1 MPIKTNTSPTFS
13 TNNQYIKYRI
23 VVTENSINIANN
35 TSNITVQVQ
44 AWRTNTGYSTSGT
57 GTCYCNID
65 GTQYT
70 ASINSSQ
77 QISYNSYTVLLSK
90 TLNIPHNDN
99 GSKNITV
106 SSYITHSSFSSSSQG
121 FNVVLTSIQR
131 QATITSAPNFTDEEN
146 PTITYTNAAG
156 ANVSS
161 LQACIS
167 LDGSADDIPYR
178 DISKDGSSYSFNLSN
193 SERQTLLNACTNSKT
208 LSVIF
213 YVKTVISGTTFY
225 STLTRTMTIINA
237 KPTIASISYRDIN
250 SATTAITQ
258 NNQQIIRNKSTL
270 QVTLNTLTALKGAA
284 LSSAT
289 ININGNIQNFT
300 GISGTSISSKTLT
313 FGNINVS
320 SNIDAIITLTDSRGF
335 STTYTK
341 AITVLN
347 YFEPYSNLTL
357 QRQNNYYTETNLNV
371 DCTYASLDSKNSV
384 TIQYQTK
391 KVEDAS
397 YGSLTNISNNTP
409 ITINLDNA
417 YQWNVRV
424 VTTDALGTTVS
435 YILFLDKGIPP
446 VFVDRLLN
454 SVGVNCFPTHQNSLE
469 VNGTV
474 INGVVL
480 YSNSSGSNSTITLS
494 ESAANFT
501 YMKIY
506 YKDSWNQRQSC
517 DVINPNSKY
526 VSLISGYPI
535 AAGTG
540 LYLYA
545 TRVYISGSTIEPR
558 NYNQTYLTSSSTSF
572 SATNQIYILKVE
584 GY

>member
-13 TNNQYIKYRI
+13 TNNQYVKYRI
-23 VVTENSINIANN
+23 VVTENSINIADN

-77 QISYNSYTVLLSK
+77 QISYNSYTVLLSR
-90 TLNIPHNDN
+90 TLNIQHNDN

-146 PTITYTNAAG
+146 PTITYTNG
-156 ANVSS
+156 AKTNVSS

-178 DISKDGSSYSFNLSN
+178 DIPKDGSSYTFNLSN

-208 LSVIF
+208 LTLLF

-225 STLTRTMTIINA
+225 STLTRTMTVINA
-237 KPTIASISYRDIN
+237 KPTIGSISYRDIN
-250 SATTAITQ
+250 STTTAITQ

-270 QVTLNTLTALKGAA
+270 QVTLNTLTALKSAT

-300 GISGTSISSKTLT
+300 GISGTSISNKTLT
-313 FGNINVS
+313 FGSINVS

-335 STTYTK
+335 SSTYTK
-341 AITVLN
+341 TITVLD

-357 QRQNNYYTETNLNV
+357 QRQNNYYTETNLKV
-371 DCTYASLDSKNSV
+371 DCTYASLDSKNSI

-391 KVEDAS
+391 KAEDSS

-409 ITINLDNA
+409 ITINLDNS

-446 VFVDRLLN
+446 FFVDRLLN
-454 SVGVNCFPTHQNSLE
+454 SVGVNCFLTNQNSLE

-494 ESAANFT
+494 ESAANFNC
-501 YMKIY
+501 MKIFY
-506 YKDSWNQRQSC
+506 RDNDSSCNSCEIQS
-517 DVINPNSKY
+517 PNGKTACLMSLRPSTSGTNYIKSCQ
-526 VSLISGYPI
+526 VSISGTSITPSRYSEI
-535 AAGTG
+535 SFS
-540 LYLYA
+540 
-545 TRVYISGSTIEPR
+545 SGSTPSI
-558 NYNQTYLTSSSTSF
+558 SSS
-572 SATNQIYILKVE
+572 NRIYITKVVC
-584 GY
+584 Y